1 MMSAKNQIGLQTS
14 SMSLGLGDQLQ
25 AQVEEQSNL
34 LKKKR
39 KEQAGAQ
46 MGPLMGGLG
55 NASFDLLGQGAG
67 IT

>member
-1 MMSAKNQIGLQTS
+1 MMQAKNQMGLQTS
-14 SMSLGLGDQLQ
+14 AMSLGLGDQLQ
-25 AQVEEQSNL
+25 AQVEDAANL

-39 KEQAGAQ
+39 KDQAGAQ